1 MDFAFTP
8 EQEAMRE
15 TAARFAR
22 DVLAPRYAERDA
34 AGCLERDMIRHMG
47 DLGLI
52 GPELP
57 ADHGGLDADYV
68 TSGLVMETV
77 AAGDFNA
84 AYIQLLGSLIGQI
97 IAQHAEPDL
106 AGHWLPRICRGEA
119 VPAIALTEPQGGS
132 DAAALRLQA
141 RRDGDVYV
149 LNGEK
154 TSISMAD
161 QADLIVVFARTG
173 KSADGAHGVSAFLV
187 PADAPGQSATR
198 FSDLGERAI
207 GRGSLFFDDVR
218 VPADHRLG
226 AEGSGFVQ
234 VMQGFD
240 FSRALIALQCL
251 AVARASLDETWAH
264 IGERSA
270 FGRKLA
276 AFQGVTFPLAEFETF
291 VEAARLLCY
300 RTLWLKDQGLP
311 HTAEAAMSKWWA
323 PKLAFDVVH
332 KCLLLHGHAGYSTDL
347 PYEQRLRD
355 VLGLQIGDGTAEI
368 MKMIIARTKGGRPVS

>member
-1 MDFAFTP
+1 
-8 EQEAMRE
+8 
-15 TAARFAR
+15 
-22 DVLAPRYAERDA
+22 
-34 AGCLERDMIRHMG
+34 
-47 DLGLI
+47 
-52 GPELP
+52 
-57 ADHGGLDADYV
+57 
-68 TSGLVMETV
+68 
-77 AAGDFNA
+77 
-84 AYIQLLGSLIGQI
+84 
-97 IAQHAEPDL
+97 
-106 AGHWLPRICRGEA
+106 
-119 VPAIALTEPQGGS
+119 
-132 DAAALRLQA
+132 
-141 RRDGDVYV
+141 
-149 LNGEK
+149 
-154 TSISMAD
+154 MAD

-173 KSADGAHGVSAFLV
+173 RLADGAHGVSAFLV
-187 PADAPGQSATR
+187 PADAPGLTATR
-198 FSDLGERAI
+198 FADLGERAI

-251 AVARASLDETWAH
+251 AVARTSLDETWAH

-270 FGRKLA
+270 FGKKLA
-276 AFQGVTFPLAEFETF
+276 AFQGVTFPLAEFETY

-332 KCLLLHGHAGYSTDL
+332 KCLLLHGHAGYGTDL

-368 MKMIIARTKGGRPVS
+368 MKLIIARTKGGRPVS